1 MSSDWIIVE
10 ALKLAH
16 SLVGQNLRP
25 ATDAATTVLRLRA
38 LFHLPSVRAAL
49 ERGSDS
55 LPAFAL
61 REIARVLS
69 DQLLTHGE
77 IIGRI
82 RNVLDEP
89 HLNEALGLRQN
100 RWITFRPPPGN
111 L

>member
-1 MSSDWIIVE
+1 MRDYMSSDRIIVD

-55 LPAFAL
+55 LPTFAL
-61 REIARVLS
+61 REVARVLLIAIS
-69 DQLLTHGE
+69 E
-77 IIGRI
+77 SRRPR
-82 RNVLDEP
+82 RNSVRYP
-89 HLNEALGLRQN
+89 VNAG
-100 RWITFRPPPGN
+100 
-111 L
+111 